1 MCTIVFAISKLGMSN
16 STPCTQTTPELWATK
31 RAAFTTRQNSNLSQ
45 ADKQQLLTE
54 INNYID
60 NSCVQGG
67 IINTNKTLSTTI
79 SQLEKH
85 NDELKVDVES
95 ALARDELLRSR
106 ETATNPHQLF
116 LLDRPIRRNMIPYLW
131 IMSILF
137 IGAALAIFKI
147 MAPTMASP
155 ESLKFLVLSFFTNV
169 YVLYALLGA
178 AAITILFLSLKV
190 ANVI

>member
-1 MCTIVFAISKLGMSN
+1 VDILVFN
-16 STPCTQTTPELWATK
+16 
-31 RAAFTTRQNSNLSQ
+31 
-45 ADKQQLLTE
+45 D
-54 INNYID
+54 YID
-60 NSCVQGG
+60 NSCEQGG
-67 IINTNKTLSTTI
+67 IINANRALSTSI
-79 SQLEKH
+79 SHLEEH
-85 NDELKVDVES
+85 NNELKVDVES

-116 LLDRPIRRNMIPYLW
+116 LLDRPIRRTMIPYLW

-147 MAPTMASP
+147 MVPTVASP
-155 ESLKFLVLSFFTNV
+155 ESLKFLLLSFFTNV

-178 AAITILFLSLKV
+178 SAITILFLSLKV